1 MSQIHNGKPEIYGC
15 PKFILATLNT
25 YSTRFYYGWL
35 ITAAAGVGLC
45 FGYAGSVIYGFS
57 SFILPLSEEFGW
69 SRREIGLAFS
79 FMVTTVFLMSP
90 LMGVL
95 LDRYGARRCLLT
107 GTLLFG
113 MFLSSLCLLTPDIRH
128 FYAMFVLLGLSG
140 TATTAICY
148 SRLLVS
154 WFEKR
159 KGWALGLALTGT
171 GVGAMIVPPLV
182 QAIIQTAGWRGAYL
196 ALGALNLIIV
206 APLLYK
212 FVLNAPAEK
221 NTWPDGV
228 PPTAGD
234 EGNRQLHMRKGFTLR
249 QCVRQRVFWKI
260 VIGIFLISLS
270 QTGPFVQ
277 LIPILRDVGLE
288 EFAAAT
294 TASLLG
300 VAVIGSRLVC
310 GYLMD
315 RYFAPFVAGAFLVAP
330 VFGFIAFA
338 LEPSI
343 WTGVL
348 VTVLLGLAY
357 GAEFDILGFFCS
369 QYFGRLS
376 FGKIYGILF
385 AVYSLAV
392 GLAAPLAGWSYDES
406 GSYVEMFVAGALVNL
421 LAVLLILTL
430 GRYPDLP
437 VQKE

>member
-1 MSQIHNGKPEIYGC
+1 MA
-15 PKFILATLNT
+15 LATLNA
-25 YSTRFYYGWL
+25 YSTRFFYGWL
-35 ITAAAGVGLC
+35 ITAAAGLGLC

-57 SFILPLSEEFGW
+57 SFILPLSAEFGW
-69 SRREIGLAFS
+69 SRRDIGLAFS
-79 FMVTTVFLMSP
+79 FMVVTVFLMSP

-113 MFLSSLCLLTPDIRH
+113 LFLASLCLLTPDIRH

-154 WFEKR
+154 WFEEK

-182 QAIIQTAGWRGAYL
+182 QAIIQTSGWRGAYL
-196 ALGALNLIIV
+196 VLGALNLIIV
-206 APLLYK
+206 VPLLYK
-212 FVLNAPAEK
+212 FVLNSPVEK
-221 NTWPDGV
+221 NTWPDGI
-228 PPTAGD
+228 PPMTGD
-234 EGNRQLHMRKGFTLR
+234 EDNRQLHMRTGFTLG

-260 VIGIFLISLS
+260 VIGIFLVALS

-288 EFAAAT
+288 EFPAAT

-300 VAVIGSRLVC
+300 VAVIGSRLAC

-315 RYFAPFVAGAFLVAP
+315 KFFAPYVAGIFLVAP

-338 LEPSI
+338 LEPTI
-343 WTGVL
+343 WTAVM

-369 QYFGRLS
+369 QYFGRPA

-392 GLAAPLAGWSYDES
+392 GVAAPLAGWSYDVS
-406 GSYVEMFVAGALVNL
+406 GSYVEMFVIGALVNL
-421 LAVLLILTL
+421 LAVLLIVTL

-437 VQKE
+437 VQDP

>member
-1 MSQIHNGKPEIYGC
+1 MAAA
-15 PKFILATLNT
+15 L
-25 YSTRFYYGWL
+25 STDSPRFFYGWV

-57 SFILPLSEEFGW
+57 SFILPLSSEFGW
-69 SRREIGLAFS
+69 SRRDIGLAFS

-113 MFLSSLCLLTPDIRH
+113 LILSSLYLLSPDIRH
-128 FYAMFVLLGLSG
+128 FYALFVLLGLSG

-182 QAIIQTAGWRGAYL
+182 QAIIQTAGWRGAYM
-196 ALGALNLIIV
+196 ALGMLNLV
-206 APLLYK
+206 VVLPLLYK
-212 FVLNAPAEK
+212 FVINSPVEK

-228 PPTAGD
+228 TPAAGD
-234 EGNRQLHMRKGFTLR
+234 DETQQLHLRKGFTLS
-249 QCVRQRVFWKI
+249 QCLRQRVFWKI

-270 QTGPFVQ
+270 QTGPFIQ

-300 VAVIGSRLVC
+300 VAVIGSRLLC

-315 RYFAPFVAGAFLVAP
+315 RFFAPFVAGAFLVAP

-392 GLAAPLAGWSYDES
+392 GLAAPLAGWSYDQS

-421 LAVLLILTL
+421 LAVLLIITL
-430 GRYPDLP
+430 GRYPELP

>member
-1 MSQIHNGKPEIYGC
+1 M
-15 PKFILATLNT
+15 NT
-25 YSTRFYYGWL
+25 YSTRFFYGWL
-35 ITAAAGVGLC
+35 ITAVAGVGLC
-45 FGYAGSVIYGFS
+45 FGYAGGVIYGFS

-69 SRREIGLAFS
+69 SRRDIGLAFS
-79 FMVTTVFLMSP
+79 FLVVTVFLMSP

-113 MFLSSLCLLTPDIRH
+113 LFLSSLYLLTPDIRH
-128 FYAMFVLLGLSG
+128 FYATFVLLGLSG

-171 GVGAMIVPPLV
+171 GVGGMIVPPLV

-196 ALGALNLIIV
+196 ALGAFNLIIV
-206 APLLYK
+206 VPLLYK
-212 FVLNAPAEK
+212 FVLNSPAEK

-228 PPTAGD
+228 APVTGD
-234 EGNRQLHMRKGFTLR
+234 EENRQVHMRGGFTLR
-249 QCVRQRVFWKI
+249 QCLGRKVFWKI
-260 VIGIFLISLS
+260 VIGIFLVSLS

-277 LIPILRDVGLE
+277 LIPILRDVGLK

-310 GYLMD
+310 GYLLD
-315 RYFAPFVAGAFLVAP
+315 RFFAPFVAGAFLVAP
-330 VFGFIAFA
+330 VFGFIAFI

-343 WTGVL
+343 WTAVL

-369 QYFGRLS
+369 QYFGRVA
-376 FGKIYGILF
+376 FGKVYGILF

-392 GLAAPLAGWSYDES
+392 GVAAPLAGWSYDQS
-406 GSYVEMFVAGALVNL
+406 GSYVEMFIIGALVNL
-421 LAVLLILTL
+421 LAVVLILTL
-430 GRYPDLP
+430 GRYPVLP
-437 VQKE
+437 IQQDSD